1 VKNVNKVEITVEAE
15 QEKLEK
21 LYEFLLDNDYDHET
35 QMINEESN
43 AEIGLYKVICEE
55 TNSGSKVCLDCRL
68 FYPNKGICN
77 LTKHKRGQM
86 MQACLYFSSIRR

>member
-1 VKNVNKVEITVEAE
+1 MSRVEITVDAE
-15 QEKLEK
+15 HEKLEK

-35 QMINEESN
+35 QIIAEDCN
-43 AEIGLYKVICEE
+43 AEIGRYNLIREE
-55 TNSGSKVCLDCRL
+55 TSGGSKVCLDCRL

-86 MQACLYFSSIRR
+86 MEACLYFSSMRC